1 MTGAILFPLSAA
13 VSPVVAMVTI
23 EKQSSCTV
31 LQPRH
36 DINAWLRRLAADGAD
51 IETVRHACSWLE
63 DVHGSQS
70 PTLGLSHW
78 ESTFSVANILV
89 DLRLD
94 HESIA
99 AALIYKLAQRTPALL
114 PEIEANF
121 GERIAILVKG
131 LTQMSALTGTLS
143 STSAQKA
150 PQVEGVRKML
160 LAMAQDARVVIIKLA
175 ERLQELRTL
184 HILPLEAQ
192 PCLARETIDIFA
204 PLANRL
210 GIWQMKWELEDLSF
224 RCLEP
229 RAYKDLALRLAER
242 RIDRE
247 RYIERFID
255 RLQVE
260 LKHAG
265 IDAKI
270 TGRPK
275 HILGIW
281 RKMKR
286 TGQGFHEIYDQRA
299 VRILVNEVS
308 DCYAALSVVY
318 ALWPYL
324 PEQFDDYIAT
334 PKENNYRSIH
344 TAVIGPEEKVIEVQ
358 IRTHEMHQQ
367 AELGIAAHWR
377 YKDKTPED
385 PSFDLKI
392 AWLRQLLEWKAEIID
407 SNEWLEPF
415 KPDIFQDRVYI
426 LTPRGKVLDLPQ
438 GATPLDF
445 AYHIHTEIGHRCRGA
460 KVNGRIVPLSYRLN
474 TSEQVEILTVK
485 KGRPSRDWINP
496 HLGYLKTR
504 KARSKVQ
511 QWFRQLD
518 YDRNVADG
526 RTGLERE
533 LKRLGYAAVGH
544 DKLAQRLNYK
554 RTNDLFAA
562 IGRGDIKP
570 PKIINAVQ
578 DIFGYDRS
586 SDTLPPDPAPSTTTR
601 QQTSSG
607 IRVQGVGNLV
617 TRLAGC
623 CHPVPGDAIVGYIT
637 RGYGVTIHRHDCRK
651 VLACANECPERLA
664 EVSWNIDSHGSYPVE
679 VQIIA
684 FNRHGLLR
692 DITTVLTNEKLNVTA
707 THTHLDKD
715 AHTATLFIT
724 FEIPDI
730 TTLNRALARIQQLP
744 DVFQVRRAIY

>member
-1 MTGAILFPLSAA
+1 MAAADPNSLDAA
-13 VSPVVAMVTI
+13 VPPIAVMVTT
-23 EKQSSCTV
+23 EKQSPSAI

-36 DINAWLRRLAADGAD
+36 DIDAWLQRLAADGTEIDA
-51 IETVRHACSWLE
+51 IRRACAWLE
-63 DVHGSQS
+63 DVHQRQS
-70 PTLGLSHW
+70 PKRTPSYW
-78 ESTFSVANILV
+78 EAAFSVANILV

-99 AALIYKLAQRTPALL
+99 AALVYKMAQSTPALL
-114 PEIEANF
+114 PEIEVGF
-121 GERIAILVKG
+121 GARLATLVKG
-131 LTQMSALTGTLS
+131 LTQMNALTGTLG

-160 LAMAQDARVVIIKLA
+160 LAMAQDARVVVIKLA
-175 ERLQELRTL
+175 ERLHELRTL

-192 PCLARETIDIFA
+192 QRLARETLDIFA

-210 GIWQMKWELEDLSF
+210 GIWKMKWELEDLSF
-224 RCLEP
+224 RRLEP
-229 RAYKDLALRLAER
+229 RAYKDLAVRLAER

-247 RYIERFID
+247 RYIERFME
-255 RLQVE
+255 RLQLE

-275 HILGIW
+275 HIFGIW

-286 TGQGFHEIYDQRA
+286 TGQDFHEIYDKRA
-299 VRILVNEVS
+299 VRILVGEIS
-308 DCYAALSVVY
+308 HCYAALSVVY
-318 ALWPYL
+318 SLWPYL
-324 PEQFDDYIAT
+324 PDQFDDYIAT

-344 TAVIGPEEKVIEVQ
+344 TAVIGPEKKVIEVQ

-377 YKDKTPED
+377 YKDKIPED

-392 AWLRQLLEWKAEIID
+392 AWLRQLLEWKAEVID
-407 SNEWLEPF
+407 NNEWLDQV
-415 KPDIFQDRVYI
+415 KSDIFQDRVYI

-445 AYHIHTEIGHRCRGA
+445 AYHIHTEIGHQCRGA

-474 TSEQVEILTVK
+474 TGEQVEILTVK

-504 KARSKVQ
+504 KARSKVR
-511 QWFRQLD
+511 QWFRQRD
-518 YDRNVADG
+518 YGRNVADG
-526 RTGLERE
+526 RISLERE
-533 LKRLGYAAVGH
+533 LKRLGYAAVGQ

-554 RTNDLFAA
+554 RTDDLLAA

-570 PKIINAVQ
+570 SKIINAVQ
-578 DIFGYDRS
+578 AIFGHDRS
-586 SDTLPPDPAPSTTTR
+586 SETTALTPTPSAAPR
-601 QQTSSG
+601 QHTSSG

-617 TRLAGC
+617 TRLARC
-623 CHPVPGDAIVGYIT
+623 CHPVPGDAIIGYIT
-637 RGYGVTIHRHDCRK
+637 RGYGVTIHRHDCHK
-651 VLACANECPERLA
+651 VLTGANQCPERLA
-664 EVSWNIDSHGSYPVE
+664 EVSWDIDSAG
-679 VQIIA
+679 
-684 FNRHGLLR
+684 
-692 DITTVLTNEKLNVTA
+692 
-707 THTHLDKD
+707 
-715 AHTATLFIT
+715 
-724 FEIPDI
+724 
-730 TTLNRALARIQQLP
+730 
-744 DVFQVRRAIY
+744 